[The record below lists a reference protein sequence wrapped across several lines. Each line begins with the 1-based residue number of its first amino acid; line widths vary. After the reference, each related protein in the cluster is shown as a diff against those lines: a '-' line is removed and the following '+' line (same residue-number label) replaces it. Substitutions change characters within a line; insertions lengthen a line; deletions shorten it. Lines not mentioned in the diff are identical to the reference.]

1 MGGGR
6 GESGRLDLPICKRKK
21 VLNIGAPVKLL
32 FSSMTICELFLEWSF
47 ELRRRMFA
55 SYLYIYIYLNTLV
68 WGCIY
73 IYIYIYLYLY
83 VLRMS
88 LFVSAWCCLR
98 FGLHAFIFWMS
109 TVLGFGKISCDSAC

>member
-21 VLNIGAPVKLL
+21 VLNIGAPVKLS
-32 FSSMTICELFLEWSF
+32 FSSMTTCELFFLEWSF

-55 SYLYIYIYLNTLV
+55 SYIYIYIYTLV

-73 IYIYIYLYLY
+73 VYI
-83 VLRMS
+83 
-88 LFVSAWCCLR
+88 FVCS
-98 FGLHAFIFWMS
+98 
-109 TVLGFGKISCDSAC
+109 